1 MIHLH
6 QVRSLRINDPLP
18 RIVSHQNLQLY
29 KTMFVLPELNLQWQQ
44 DERNE
49 EIGIIA
55 AEEVLE
61 FIETEIA
68 AQIYSKA
75 LLDAKTIAKQ
85 QFEELDFKLTEKTLK

>member
-1 MIHLH
+1 MHK
-6 QVRSLRINDPLP
+6 SINTKYLTKEQ
-18 RIVSHQNLQLY
+18 RNKAIKSIIS
-29 KTMFVLPELNLQWQQ
+29 FFF